1 MKKITFRSHAPALV
15 SSLALFLLSALSLS
29 AQQFGLFTYRVA
41 NGNIV
46 IITHYPTDAT
56 GEVVI
61 PAKIDGKPVTVIDGR
76 AFRDCSGLTSV
87 TIPDSVTE
95 IVEWAFEECSGL
107 TSVTIGASV
116 TWLANYAFKDCN
128 SLSAILFLGGSRPY
142 METVG
147 FGGLSAVFS
156 GGPENRIFFYLSG
169 STGFPPTLEGSPTV
183 MLDSASDFAVPSWLL
198 AQNLPHDT
206 DLAQDLNGDG
216 YPLLTA
222 YALDLDPSKNLAPQ
236 MPRPEL
242 GEGTMA
248 ISFYGEAQG
257 IAYTVE
263 TSTDLQNWTTEGV
276 TPSDPNEGGMR
287 SATIDRGSS
296 RRFLRLVVDRE

>member
-116 TWLANYAFKDCN
+116 TWLAIPPSIKICE
-128 SLSAILFLGGSRPY
+128 SGHSTGSRGTGVSPVSWQ
-142 METVG
+142 ETRCQPARRRRSLNPQILMR
-147 FGGLSAVFS
+147 GGITMLSRTATAS
-156 GGPENRIFFYLSG
+156 ALSFF
-169 STGFPPTLEGSPTV
+169 
-183 MLDSASDFAVPSWLL
+183 L
-198 AQNLPHDT
+198 AEVAH
-206 DLAQDLNGDG
+206 
-216 YPLLTA
+216 
-222 YALDLDPSKNLAPQ
+222 
-236 MPRPEL
+236 
-242 GEGTMA
+242 
-248 ISFYGEAQG
+248 I
-257 IAYTVE
+257 
-263 TSTDLQNWTTEGV
+263 W
-276 TPSDPNEGGMR
+276 
-287 SATIDRGSS
+287 
-296 RRFLRLVVDRE
+296 RL